1 MATLD
6 DLIGQ
11 INTINAG
18 TDIATWSDAL
28 SAASH
33 FAFGQTAQAG
43 EKFQADQLR
52 QEGGQAIAS
61 AQRTMENVQLQTQLI
76 TSRAL
81 AVAGASG
88 GGVSDPGVVSL
99 IANNAK
105 IGAYKAQT
113 ALYQGMDRAR
123 LMNLQ
128 ADAKEFQ
135 GKETAFNS
143 DLVTGANVLKGASD
157 TLAGK
162 ARVNSLLMATGG
174 DTMYRKYGMAG
185 RPQSASIPTAMNDD
199 EWAPVD

>member
-6 DLIGQ
+6 DLVSQ
-11 INTINAG
+11 ITQGA
-18 TDIATWSDAL
+18 DIASWGDAL
-28 SAASH
+28 NAASH

-135 GKETAFNS
+135 GKETALNS

-174 DTMYRKYGMAG
+174 DTMYTKYGRVG

-199 EWAPVD
+199 EWAPGD